1 MNCTECRCRLFA
13 VRRVSTV
20 GDNEAGHGALAIRL
34 KFVKLFEAAVF
45 VIYPLYGEHGLSD
58 IGQVFPDVPLLKTGV

>member
-1 MNCTECRCRLFA
+1 MA
-13 VRRVSTV
+13 TV
-20 GDNEAGHGALAIRL
+20 GDDEPGHGCPAGCL

-58 IGQVFPDVPLLKTGV
+58 IGQVFPNVPPLKTGV